1 MSGTHTI
8 NFANFICRFGNEKVL
23 LDLAEEVIFPAFLS
37 TRERRYG
44 DSRLF
49 FTETALVNLG
59 TSANPELLLVGRMI
73 HDTILTREQ
82 VMQNGKLIRDRA
94 KMPSAPSALFALVLD
109 THKLLYLPE
118 TRQAPSLTTF
128 RATAA
133 RFIKDA
139 HLEFARRRATE
150 IKAGGVKTNRAKVLK
165 EYPLPTVEVVP
176 LSSDTSLKQFLDQ
189 FKTLHQV
196 RIDLIKP
203 NDEIDS
209 AGLLKKMREAGNA
222 LGATDSALI
231 YRTSGAEKSLSHAKA
246 LKGLKPIV
254 SEGNAKVTL
263 SGKDRHGDTLTGNNE
278 SFKMGIPIADVSTN
292 PREAARD
299 LYDAFREKVNDGLLK
314 VQAVGQNVH
323 EKIKK
328 LANQAAK

>member
-1 MSGTHTI
+1 M
-8 NFANFICRFGNEKVL
+8 
-23 LDLAEEVIFPAFLS
+23 
-37 TRERRYG
+37 
-44 DSRLF
+44 
-49 FTETALVNLG
+49 
-59 TSANPELLLVGRMI
+59 
-73 HDTILTREQ
+73 
-82 VMQNGKLIRDRA
+82 
-94 KMPSAPSALFALVLD
+94 
-109 THKLLYLPE
+109 
-118 TRQAPSLTTF
+118 
-128 RATAA
+128 
-133 RFIKDA
+133 
-139 HLEFARRRATE
+139 
-150 IKAGGVKTNRAKVLK
+150 KTNRAKVLK

-292 PREAARD
+292 PRGCARSIRRIP
-299 LYDAFREKVNDGLLK
+299 REGERWLAQSSGRRAECSREDQETSQPGREVRWRKLK
-314 VQAVGQNVH
+314 AKSFCAK
-323 EKIKK
+323 KIWWTFTGP
-328 LANQAAK
+328 QDRYR